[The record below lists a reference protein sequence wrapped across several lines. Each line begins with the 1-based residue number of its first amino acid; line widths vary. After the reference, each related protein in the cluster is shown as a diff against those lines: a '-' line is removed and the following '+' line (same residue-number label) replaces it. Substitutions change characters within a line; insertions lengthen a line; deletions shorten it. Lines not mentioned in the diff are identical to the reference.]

1 MRIAL
6 VGQEASRV
14 RNPEIAEVFEDIA
27 SLLEIKGEVFTVRA
41 YRRAA
46 RVIKD
51 LPVELDRMVA
61 DGTDLR
67 EISGIGDAISKKI
80 AELVATGRL
89 GYYERLRGEFPDG
102 VVQMLRVPG
111 LGPRL
116 IARVWKDLGVT
127 TVDELEAA
135 IEDGRLETLPRISK
149 KGAVSILENMRAMRS
164 GAERNA

>member
-1 MRIAL
+1 M
-6 VGQEASRV
+6 
-14 RNPEIAEVFEDIA
+14 RNPDIAEVFEDIA
-27 SLLEIKGEVFTVRA
+27 RLLEIKGEVFTVRA
-41 YRRAA
+41 YRRAGQ
-46 RVIKD
+46 VIKG

-61 DGTDLR
+61 DGADLR
-67 EISGIGDAISKKI
+67 EIPGIGDAISKKI

-89 GYYERLRGEFPDG
+89 GYYERLRSEFPDG
-102 VVQMLRVPG
+102 IVQMLNVPG

-135 IEDGRLETLPRISK
+135 IEDGRLETLPRVSR
-149 KGAVSILENMRAMRS
+149 KGAAGILENVRAMRS